1 MAGLQ
6 GGNNLEIFPKVLATL
21 VKLIGSLFPKMSK
34 NCDMLK

>member
-6 GGNNLEIFPKVLATL
+6 GGNNLEKFPKVLAKL
-21 VKLIGSLFPKMSK
+21 VKPIGNLFPEMSN

>member
-6 GGNNLEIFPKVLATL
+6 GGNNLEIFPKILAKL
-21 VKLIGSLFPKMSK
+21 VKLIGNPFPEMSN